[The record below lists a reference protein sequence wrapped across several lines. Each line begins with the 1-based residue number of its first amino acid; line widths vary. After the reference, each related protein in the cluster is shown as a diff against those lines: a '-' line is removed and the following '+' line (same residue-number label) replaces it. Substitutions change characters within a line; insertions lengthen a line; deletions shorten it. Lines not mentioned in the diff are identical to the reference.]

1 MSEEDPEEVESST
14 EPETEDEEEQSFME
28 WLRSLF

>member
-1 MSEEDPEEVESST
+1 MSGEDPEEVESST
-14 EPETEDEEEQSFME
+14 GTETEDEEEQSFME